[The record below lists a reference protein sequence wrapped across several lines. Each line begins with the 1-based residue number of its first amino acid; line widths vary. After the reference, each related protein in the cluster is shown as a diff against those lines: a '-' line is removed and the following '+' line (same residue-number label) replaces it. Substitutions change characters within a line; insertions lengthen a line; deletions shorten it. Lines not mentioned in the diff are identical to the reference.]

1 MADSALD
8 LARSV
13 TTWQLEDTDAWE
25 GAQEAVGEAAGG
37 QEVRCGIDQGS
48 GRWSIK
54 APGSGLPAVDLMVG
68 EAVDLLPAA
77 LPRGWEFIQTRRYIA
92 AVAGEV
98 HRRAAASVVAEPGA
112 RMSEEQIFEA
122 AERLAR
128 LAAELHEAAM
138 APVKTAADELRP
150 TEEGRIERGQP
161 DQLEAGES
169 EPEPS

>member
-1 MADSALD
+1 MADDALD

-13 TTWQLEDTDAWE
+13 STWQLEDTDSWE
-25 GAQEAVGEAAGG
+25 GAQEAIGDAGG
-37 QEVRCGIDQGS
+37 QEVRCGIDQGP
-48 GRWSIK
+48 GRWTVR
-54 APGSGLPAVDLMVG
+54 APGGGLAVADLTVG

-77 LPRGWEFIQTRRYIA
+77 LPRGWEFTQTRRYIA

-98 HRRAAASVVAEPGA
+98 HRRAAASVVAEPGT

-138 APVKTAADELRP
+138 APVKTAADELRREDHRLEP
-150 TEEGRIERGQP
+150 GKPG
-161 DQLEAGES
+161 QLEAG
-169 EPEPS
+169 

>member
-1 MADSALD
+1 MAENALD

-13 TTWQLEDTDAWE
+13 TTWQLEDIDAWE
-25 GAQEAVGEAAGG
+25 GALEAVGETGA
-37 QEVRCGIDQGS
+37 QMVRCGIDQGS
-48 GRWSIK
+48 GCWTVK
-54 APGSGLPAVDLMVG
+54 APGSGLPAVDLAIG
-68 EAVDLLPAA
+68 EVVDLLPAA

-128 LAAELHEAAM
+128 LAKELHEAAM
-138 APVKTAADELRP
+138 APVKTAAEELRREDHRLEP
-150 TEEGRIERGQP
+150 GEPGQ
-161 DQLEAGES
+161 LGAG
-169 EPEPS
+169 